1 MIWNVADRALNT
13 PELRQHMAH
22 MNDSLALLREDR
34 ELLNRDV
41 LVEREANTKLTEEN
55 DQVRRGSP
63 CSAIR
68 QTVQQRPPSLHSR
81 KLTARVR
88 NTNSSRYTRAN

>member
-1 MIWNVADRALNT
+1 VYGVVCGELIVLNT

-41 LVEREANTKLTEEN
+41 LVEREANKKLTEEN
-55 DQVRRGSP
+55 DQVRR
-63 CSAIR
+63 AAL
-68 QTVQQRPPSLHSR
+68 PS
-81 KLTARVR
+81 V
-88 NTNSSRYTRAN
+88 

>member
-1 MIWNVADRALNT
+1 
-13 PELRQHMAH
+13 MAH

-41 LVEREANTKLTEEN
+41 LVEREANKKLTEEN

-68 QTVQQRPPSLHSR
+68 QTVQQRPPGLHCR